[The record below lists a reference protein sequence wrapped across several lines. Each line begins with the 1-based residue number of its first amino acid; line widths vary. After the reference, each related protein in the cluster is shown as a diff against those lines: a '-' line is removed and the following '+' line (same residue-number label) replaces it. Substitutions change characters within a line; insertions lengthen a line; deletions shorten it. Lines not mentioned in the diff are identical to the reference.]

1 MDTNTAVNTA
11 INLAPLAKG
20 LAIGLG
26 AIGPGIG
33 VGLIGAKA
41 VEAIGRNPEASG
53 KVLVP
58 MLIASAFAEAIA
70 IYALVI
76 AFSI

>member
-1 MDTNTAVNTA
+1 MVNL
-11 INLAPLAKG
+11 IPLAAG

-33 VGLIGAKA
+33 IGILAA
-41 VEAIGRNPEASG
+41 GALNAIGRNPEASG
-53 KVLVP
+53 
-58 MLIASAFAEAIA
+58 LIQINMFIAIAFAEAIA

-76 AFSI
+76 ALIIKFVA

>member
-1 MDTNTAVNTA
+1 MM
-11 INLAPLAKG
+11 AKA
-20 LAIGLG
+20 LAIGIG
-26 AIGPGIG
+26 AIGPALGIG
-33 VGLIGAKA
+33 MIGAKA
-41 VEAIGRNPEASG
+41 MEAIGRNPEASG

-76 AFSI
+76 AFSIS

>member
-1 MDTNTAVNTA
+1 M
-11 INLAPLAKG
+11 LAKG

-33 VGLIGAKA
+33 VGLIGKGAM
-41 VEAIGRNPEASG
+41 EAIGRNPEATG

-76 AFSI
+76 AFSIK